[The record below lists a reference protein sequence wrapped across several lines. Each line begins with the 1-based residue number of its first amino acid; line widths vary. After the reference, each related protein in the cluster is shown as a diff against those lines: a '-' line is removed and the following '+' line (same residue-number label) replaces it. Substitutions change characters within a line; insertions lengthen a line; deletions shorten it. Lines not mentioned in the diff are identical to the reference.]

1 MYLIGFVGLI
11 LWDSQ
16 ENRHSGEG
24 KEVDS
29 IKVLI
34 ERASIKSLFKRS
46 SLTATDLPQTA
57 SKRERSVPV
66 TSDRSKEGWQSG
78 NAAPS
83 ESDSSEFGG

>member
-1 MYLIGFVGLI
+1 VYLIGFVGLI
-11 LWDSQ
+11 LLDLQ

-34 ERASIKSLFKRS
+34 ERASIKSLFKR
-46 SLTATDLPQTA
+46 
-57 SKRERSVPV
+57 
-66 TSDRSKEGWQSG
+66 KEGWQSD

-83 ESDSSEFGG
+83 ESNSSEFGG

>member
-1 MYLIGFVGLI
+1 
-11 LWDSQ
+11 
-16 ENRHSGEG
+16 
-24 KEVDS
+24 
-29 IKVLI
+29 LI